1 MRKSIMLIAAMCM
14 TSVMTF
20 AQKTIRVS
28 TDKTDLVMKVSPKGR
43 LYQVYLGDKMLNPS
57 DYDNSQ
63 WSSAQASSSDDV
75 RKSKNKNYLPIIKTI
90 QQ

>member
-28 TDKTDLVMKVSPKGR
+28 TDKTDLVMKVFAEGPPLSGLSR
-43 LYQVYLGDKMLNPS
+43 RQD
-57 DYDNSQ
+57 
-63 WSSAQASSSDDV
+63 A
-75 RKSKNKNYLPIIKTI
+75 
-90 QQ
+90 

>member
-1 MRKSIMLIAAMCM
+1 MRKSLMLIAAMCM

-43 LYQVYLGDKMLNPS
+43 LYQVYLATRCLIRLTMTT
-57 DYDNSQ
+57 
-63 WSSAQASSSDDV
+63 SSGTCM
-75 RKSKNKNYLPIIKTI
+75 RLRT
-90 QQ
+90 